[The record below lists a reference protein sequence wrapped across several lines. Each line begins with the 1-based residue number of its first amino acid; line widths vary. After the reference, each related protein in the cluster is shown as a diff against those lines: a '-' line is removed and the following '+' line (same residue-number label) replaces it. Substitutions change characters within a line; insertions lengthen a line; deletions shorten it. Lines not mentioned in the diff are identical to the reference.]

1 MYVAKCFNKPYRE
14 KPIGVLAQMW
24 EKILIGFSLIILVI
38 GMIAGPLLL
47 FSNLNP
53 ASVQIKA
60 ASGIVEMS
68 MNVR

>member
-1 MYVAKCFNKPYRE
+1 
-14 KPIGVLAQMW
+14 MW

-68 MNVR
+68 MNVRKENASYQIPLFRSTKTS